1 MNSWAQ
7 GEGQPGLGYIFWSE
21 DQGAWGG
28 PIAKNLG
35 GGHRGPDDGAG
46 HGAGRRR
53 LLRRRRPE
61 VFYKFAGS
69 ARTKLGRT

>member
-35 GGHRGPDDGAG
+35 VEEPTEVLMSSLG
-46 HGAGRRR
+46 HGARAT
-53 LLRRRRPE
+53 PPSSSP
-61 VFYKFAGS
+61 A
-69 ARTKLGRT
+69 